1 MNTAGAIAVL
11 LSLVAAGAFGLRIY
25 IKRRMAQ
32 SFALGMKIGAVVR
45 SKGQAIIDEQLRSA
59 GVDPEQLP

>member
-1 MNTAGAIAVL
+1 MNTAGAVAVTL
-11 LSLVAAGAFGLRIY
+11 TSVAGTVLGLRIY
-25 IKRRMAQ
+25 IHRRMAQ

-45 SKGQAIIDEQLRSA
+45 SKGQTIIDEQLRSA